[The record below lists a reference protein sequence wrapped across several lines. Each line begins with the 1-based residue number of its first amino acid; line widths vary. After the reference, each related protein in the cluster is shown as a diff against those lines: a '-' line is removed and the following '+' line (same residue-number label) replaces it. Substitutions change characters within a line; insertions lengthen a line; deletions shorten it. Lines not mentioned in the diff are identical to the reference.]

1 MTLIYF
7 LNITL
12 YYDVYLQQF
21 SLNYH
26 LFMHIEYSFIE
37 RTQNLTFY
45 VSLLSIIFFQAV
57 LH

>member
-45 VSLLSIIFFQAV
+45 VSLLSIIFF

>member
-26 LFMHIEYSFIE
+26 LFMHIEYF
-37 RTQNLTFY
+37 
-45 VSLLSIIFFQAV
+45 LLKEHRI
-57 LH
+57 

>member
-1 MTLIYF
+1 MTPIYF

-26 LFMHIEYSFIE
+26 LFMHIEYF
-37 RTQNLTFY
+37 
-45 VSLLSIIFFQAV
+45 LLKEHRI
-57 LH
+57 

>member
-21 SLNYH
+21 SLNHH
-26 LFMHIEYSFIE
+26 LFMHIEYFFIE
-37 RTQNLTFY
+37 ITQNLTFY
-45 VSLLSIIFFQAV
+45 VSLLSIIFFQAI